1 MKTKRL
7 FLFAGYHPKNII
19 DDALVHYVKSLSK
32 FGDIVLCMD
41 SDCPDSEINKIK
53 KHTLHSITARHGEYD
68 FGSYKRAYLWACDN
82 LKLSDYDFVY
92 LVNDSVY
99 GPLYPLDRY
108 FDAME
113 NMGHPAF
120 GLVTK
125 KYTTHPHIQSWFIG
139 TKPEIFLSD
148 WFDKFMRQIKKLA
161 NKGQITTLYE
171 NGFSELIVKHGFTWD
186 CLYSVFNR
194 GVYNKIQKLYMSGMP
209 FMKKVAFTRNHG
221 GLGRQVLYVLNQ
233 IDKKTADAI
242 LDSAKQ
248 QYGEQHVKWFLTKNT
263 IKIAYIN
270 IKHTLCKIFIEGI

>member
-263 IKIAYIN
+263 IKIAYRN